1 MSRLK
6 RESRENRERT
16 RRCDGGRNSPK
27 TTVLNF
33 QGWEGVRSRAIPKP
47 EDLPGCDLVSV
58 FDGQDGGVGL
68 FIPSLLP
75 SRSWGFSFFKTSL
88 SILNTNRPD
97 RCGSMWRRRNLIPR
111 SSGHHCAFV
120 EQKTHGHRSWRQ
132 PRRGL
137 RSVRMAARGNP
148 RFQRQHQSLRAS
160 EEGLERFST
169 IVSSDHDLS

>member
-1 MSRLK
+1 
-6 RESRENRERT
+6 
-16 RRCDGGRNSPK
+16 GRSLSQKTCLEVISYLSSMVKTEEWVFSSPA
-27 TTVLNF
+27 F
-33 QGWEGVRSRAIPKP
+33 YHP
-47 EDLPGCDLVSV
+47 EAGDFL
-58 FDGQDGGVGL
+58 
-68 FIPSLLP
+68 
-75 SRSWGFSFFKTSL
+75 FKTSL

-160 EEGLERFST
+160 EEGLERFSR